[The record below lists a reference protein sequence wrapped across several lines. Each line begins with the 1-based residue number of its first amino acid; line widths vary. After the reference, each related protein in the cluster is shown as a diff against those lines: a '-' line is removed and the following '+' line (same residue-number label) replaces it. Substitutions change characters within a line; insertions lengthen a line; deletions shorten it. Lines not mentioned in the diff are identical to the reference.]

1 MNRRKFDGVVVGNG
15 GIDTKAYI
23 RGSDIDFSVESNF
36 TENLYYVGQA
46 GGYASRGFAQLRKR
60 TAFIGYVGDDYSCRF
75 IREESACDGIDT
87 TALFIDPSG
96 TSRSINFNH
105 TGTARAL
112 FSGLVFVRPERA
124 LQVIRL
130 GEKSNFHQ

>member
-1 MNRRKFDGVVVGNG
+1 MNRRRLDGVVVGNG
-15 GIDTKAYI
+15 GIDTNAYI

-60 TAFIGYVGDDYSCRF
+60 TAFIGYVADDYSGRF

-87 TALFIDPSG
+87 TALSIDPSG

-105 TGTARAL
+105 TERLERYFQVL
-112 FSGLVFVRPERA
+112 FS
-124 LQVIRL
+124 
-130 GEKSNFHQ
+130 

>member
-1 MNRRKFDGVVVGNG
+1 MNHKKLDVAVVGNV
-15 GIDTKAYI
+15 GIDTNVYLH
-23 RGSDIDFSVESNF
+23 GGDIDFRVESNF
-36 TENLYYVGQA
+36 TENIDYVGQA

-60 TAFIGYVGDDYSCRF
+60 TAFIGYVGDEYSDRF
-75 IREESACDGIDT
+75 IREEFARDGIDT

-112 FSGLVFVRPERA
+112 FSGPVFVRPERA
-124 LQVIRL
+124 LQGIRL
-130 GEKSNFHQ
+130 REKSYFHQ